1 MKKDN
6 DDQLNYEF
14 EHFFNQT
21 SSRSLDIYQD
31 FSRISSEFIPNWFRP
46 MVEDH
51 ERNIYYK
58 KMLKGKVKN
67 KIVIDL
73 GAGTGM
79 WTMEALS
86 EGAKFVYLVEKNPVL
101 IKYLSKI
108 FRDKPVKVI
117 GKDIADLKITDFDNE
132 SPEVVVHEIFST
144 LAISEGIVPA
154 FQKIN
159 SLFKNQISY
168 YPQYFWMNAQVT
180 TVDPLSLTTVETDI
194 LGTNT
199 DVYFE
204 LIYPARIRSR
214 AVTDKVQAERTIL
227 HELNF
232 VDLSTIDEKFQV
244 SLADIPVDLNPGK
257 VHQVHLGFKF
267 SAHKDDACFDTL
279 KTESH
284 WGGVVA
290 EFYVAKSL
298 KPQKKVL
305 KFELNEMNIDS
316 FSLS

>member
-1 MKKDN
+1 MNKEN
-6 DDQLNYEF
+6 DDQLNSEF
-14 EHFFNQT
+14 ELFFNQN
-21 SSRSLDIYQD
+21 SSRHFDTYQD

-46 MVEDH
+46 MVEDQ

-58 KMLKGKVKN
+58 KMLEGKVKD
-67 KIVIDL
+67 KVVIDL

-79 WTMEALS
+79 WTMEALAG
-86 EGAKFVYLVEKNPVL
+86 GAKFVYLVEKNPVL
-101 IKYLSKI
+101 VKYLTKI
-108 FRDKPVKVI
+108 FSGKPVKVL
-117 GKDIADLKITDFDNE
+117 GKDIADLKITDFDNG
-132 SPEVVVHEIFST
+132 SPEIVVHEIFST

-159 SLFKNQISY
+159 SLLKNKIAY

-180 TVDPLSLTTVETDI
+180 TVDPLTLTKIETDI
-194 LGTNT
+194 LGSNA

-214 AVTDKVQAERTIL
+214 AVTDNLQLNETKTY
-227 HELNF
+227 ELNF

-244 SLADIPVDLNPGK
+244 SLADLPVDLHPGK
-257 VHQVHLGFKF
+257 VHQVYLGFKF
-267 SAHKDDACFDTL
+267 SAHKEEPCFDTL